1 MWERLRPTSITER
14 GKAGG
19 WAGASGVAGGRAR
32 LLAGPG
38 MAIVFYFTNFH
49 ILTSDID
56 WPIMDARRFYSAGDA
71 GNYNWNVGR

>member
-1 MWERLRPTSITER
+1 MRPTSITER

-19 WAGASGVAGGRAR
+19 CAGAGGVAGGRAR

-49 ILTSDID
+49 ILTSDIAGT
-56 WPIMDARRFYSAGDA
+56 IMDARRFYSAGNT